1 MLMSHPP
8 QIITRGRQHASQGCF
23 EGLTAGQVPVV
34 VQELVACDAG
44 VQEALAD
51 PLEVVQE
58 IAQARPYA
66 FHRVTVHTGTVRV
79 TTRVLAPTMVD
90 RPMVIV
96 SRSEM
101 VDVVFISEE
110 LRPGFHR
117 GGNDGC
123 DGRGAHVLEH
133 FQINWRGWR
142 VRVGLVTALHQAQ
155 QGGTAHLGSG
165 STAQLNPTWS
175 RCAFAAFDF
184 TGQPFATCT
193 LVALICF
200 YLVLQVTC
208 RLQMV
213 RLIDAPIQQIDTPLR
228 GPLLDVSGGSNFG
241 GIQL

>member
-1 MLMSHPP
+1 MLMSHLP
-8 QIITRGRQHASQGCF
+8 QIITRGGENVPQGCF
-23 EGLTAGQVPVV
+23 EGLIPVQVHMV
-34 VQELVACDAG
+34 VQELIAYNSQ

-58 IAQARPYA
+58 IAQAGPYA

-96 SRSEM
+96 SRGEM

-155 QGGTAHLGSG
+155 QGWTAHLGG
-165 STAQLNPTWS
+165 GATTQLQPALS
-175 RCAFAAFDF
+175 RCAVVACDI
-184 TGQPFATCT
+184 TGQPFAACT
-193 LVALICF
+193 LVALIRF
-200 YLVLQVTC
+200 YLILQ
-208 RLQMV
+208 L
-213 RLIDAPIQQIDTPLR
+213 A
-228 GPLLDVSGGSNFG
+228 
-241 GIQL
+241 